1 MKTGTYYRVQS
12 RKYDVGSE
20 SISWHMT
27 CSTVEEAMRRDIF
40 GKWKD
45 DNEFYAQQIRK
56 LEHGAPLQEVWQ
68 EFIGAGYKYGWVQP
82 GLSCYEDFGLLLD
95 YWDAFMTEGLEALM
109 EEGEDN
115 YILVFEGEYVGE
127 GSSGEDCVKF
137 IREIRRIEMMDIS
150 TIIEFRQRFGEPARE
165 FIMYGGHE
173 SIDELIRDINDVWFQ
188 MEMEME

>member
-20 SISWHMT
+20 SISWHVT
-27 CSTVEEAMRRDIF
+27 CSTVEEAMRRDVYWE
-40 GKWKD
+40 WKGN
-45 DNEFYAQQIRK
+45 NEFYAQQIRK

-68 EFIGAGYKYGWVQP
+68 EFIGAGYKYGWVEP
-82 GLSCYEDFGLLLD
+82 GLSCYDSLGLLLD
-95 YWDAFMTEGLEALM
+95 YWDAFMMGCLEALM

-127 GSSGEDCVKF
+127 GSDGEDCVKL
-137 IREIRRIEMMDIS
+137 IREIERREVIEIS
-150 TIIEFRQRFGEPARE
+150 TIIEFWQQFGEPARE

-173 SIDELIRDINDVWFQ
+173 SIDELIRDIDDVWFQ